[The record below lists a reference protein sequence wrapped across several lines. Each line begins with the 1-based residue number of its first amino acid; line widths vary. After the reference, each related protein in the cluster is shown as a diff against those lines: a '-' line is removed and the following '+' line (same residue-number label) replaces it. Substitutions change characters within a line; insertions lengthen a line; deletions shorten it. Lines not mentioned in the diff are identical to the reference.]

1 MVIDRILSKYFL
13 ARFMKQFLKQA
24 FNNWKRKEF
33 TVMAQNLTE
42 SNDDQD
48 WMISQFTQKITN
60 IKG

>member
-48 WMISQFTQKITN
+48 
-60 IKG
+60 